1 MIMLTTNKVI
11 LVTYASVFLG
21 MEAIMNYLI
30 SAYSVNPYK
39 GSEDSIGWNWVLQYE
54 KNYKEGDR
62 IILLTKKFNE
72 KDTRRGLKEFN
83 IQHVELVIVDVPNA
97 LNWFREKHS
106 AFHHMYY
113 ILWQHWA
120 WLWVKHSGIRFDVI
134 HHVTMNDYR
143 IPSEMYKAKGAK
155 VIWGPMGGAQV
166 TPKPLKVYEKNQFA
180 AAFREFVNK
189 SCSWNPFYKKALR
202 SYYKIYCINNETQKQ
217 ISRIVG
223 KDVPLMPELALRDE
237 YKNLPIQKRNNDIL
251 KIVFVGRL
259 IGKKGIAFLVDALSL
274 MPTDMDWE
282 LLIFGDGDGDD
293 RALIEKQI
301 ADSGIGKN
309 VKLMGNRPLDQ
320 IAEAYQ
326 QADVFVLPSLRETSG
341 NVLLEAMAYAVPI
354 VAFDTSFCRLLK
366 EVDCGVFVNTEQ
378 ALEGIKEDYCKAIV
392 TLGQNKDL
400 ARQMG
405 LNGYEYVNK
414 YLTWESKY
422 EAVLKDII

>member
-1 MIMLTTNKVI
+1 
-11 LVTYASVFLG
+11 
-21 MEAIMNYLI
+21 MNYLI
-30 SAYSVNPYK
+30 SAYSVNPYH

-72 KDTRRGLKEFN
+72 KDTRKGLKEFN
-83 IQHVELVIVDVPNA
+83 IQHVELVIVDVPDA

-120 WLWVKHSGIRFDVI
+120 WLWVKHSEINFDVI

-143 IPSEMYKAKGAK
+143 IPSELYKAKGAK

-166 TPKPLKVYEKNQFA
+166 TPKPLKVYEKNQLA

-217 ISRIVG
+217 ISHIVG
-223 KDVPLMPELALRDE
+223 KKDVPLMPEFALRDE
-237 YKNLPIQKRNNDIL
+237 YKNLPIQKRNNGIL
-251 KIVFVGRL
+251 RIVFVGRL

-274 MPTDMDWE
+274 MPVDMEWE
-282 LLIFGDGDGDD
+282 LLIFGDGDD
-293 RALIEKQI
+293 RALIERQI
-301 ADSGIGKN
+301 TDSGIGKK
-309 VKLMGNRPLDQ
+309 VKLMGSRPLNQ

-326 QADVFVLPSLRETSG
+326 MADIFVLPSLRETSG

-354 VAFDTSFCRLLK
+354 VAFDTSFCKLLK
-366 EVDCGVFVNTEQ
+366 EINCGVFINTEQ
-378 ALEGIKEDYCKAIV
+378 ALDDIKADYCKAIIM
-392 TLGQNKDL
+392 LGKDKKK
-400 ARQMG
+400 AKQMG
-405 LNGYEYVNK
+405 LNGYKYVNK
-414 YLTWESKY
+414 YLTWEAKY
-422 EAVLKDII
+422 KTILKDFL

>member
-1 MIMLTTNKVI
+1 M
-11 LVTYASVFLG
+11 
-21 MEAIMNYLI
+21 MNYLI

-143 IPSEMYKAKGAK
+143 IPSELYKAKGAK

-166 TPKPLKVYEKNQFA
+166 TPRPLKVYEKNQLVA
-180 AAFREFVNK
+180 SFREFVNK

-237 YKNLPIQKRNNDIL
+237 YKNLPIRKGNNDIL

-274 MPTDMDWE
+274 MPTDMNWE
-282 LLIFGDGDGDD
+282 LLIFGDGDDH
-293 RALIEKQI
+293 ALIEKQI

-309 VKLMGNRPLDQ
+309 VKLMGNRPLNQ

-366 EVDCGVFVNTEQ
+366 EVDCGVFVNTDQ
-378 ALEGIKEDYCKAIV
+378 ALEGIKEDWCKAIV
-392 TLGQNKDL
+392 TLGQDKEL
-400 ARQMG
+400 AKQMG
-405 LNGYEYVNK
+405 LNGYKYVNSK
-414 YLTWESKY
+414 LTWDEKY
-422 EAVLKDII
+422 RIIVNDM

>member
-1 MIMLTTNKVI
+1 
-11 LVTYASVFLG
+11 
-21 MEAIMNYLI
+21 MNYLI

-54 KNYKEGDR
+54 KNYKGGDR

-143 IPSEMYKAKGAK
+143 IPSELYKAKGAK

-166 TPKPLKVYEKNQFA
+166 TPKSLKVYEKNQLVA
-180 AAFREFVNK
+180 SFREFVNK
-189 SCSWNPFYKKALR
+189 SCSWNPLYKKALR

-223 KDVPLMPELALRDE
+223 NDVPLMPELALRDE
-237 YKNLPIQKRNNDIL
+237 YNNLPIRKRNNDIL

-282 LLIFGDGDGDD
+282 LLIFGDGDD
-293 RALIEKQI
+293 RVLIEKQI

-309 VKLMGNRPLDQ
+309 VKLMGNRPLSQ

-354 VAFDTSFCRLLK
+354 VAFDTSFCK
-366 EVDCGVFVNTEQ
+366 ELANKQSGIFVNVNQ
-378 ALEGIKEDYCKAIV
+378 SLDKIKKDFCDAIIKLAEDK
-392 TLGQNKDL
+392 TLREKFG
-400 ARQMG
+400 R
-405 LNGYEYVNK
+405 NGYEYANR
-414 YLTWESKY
+414 LTWEDKYKKIISK
-422 EAVLKDII
+422 

>member
-1 MIMLTTNKVI
+1 
-11 LVTYASVFLG
+11 
-21 MEAIMNYLI
+21 MNYLI

-54 KNYKEGDR
+54 KNYKEVDR

-143 IPSEMYKAKGAK
+143 IPSELYKAKGAK

-166 TPKPLKVYEKNQFA
+166 TPRPLKVYEKNQLVA
-180 AAFREFVNK
+180 SFREFVNK

-259 IGKKGIAFLVDALSL
+259 IGKKGIAFLVEALSL

-282 LLIFGDGDGDD
+282 LLIFGDGDD

-301 ADSGIGKN
+301 EDSCIGKN

-354 VAFDTSFCRLLK
+354 VAFDTSFCK
-366 EVDCGVFVNTEQ
+366 ELSNKQCGIFVNVNQ
-378 ALEGIKEDYCKAIV
+378 SLDKIKKDFCDAIIKLAEDK
-392 TLGQNKDL
+392 TLREKFG
-400 ARQMG
+400 R
-405 LNGYEYVNK
+405 NGYEYANR
-414 YLTWESKY
+414 LTWEDKYNKIISK
-422 EAVLKDII
+422 

>member
-1 MIMLTTNKVI
+1 M
-11 LVTYASVFLG
+11 
-21 MEAIMNYLI
+21 MNYLI

-54 KNYKEGDR
+54 KNYKKGDR

-120 WLWVKHSGIRFDVI
+120 WLWVKHSGIHFNVI

-143 IPSEMYKAKGAK
+143 IPSELYKAKGAK

-166 TPKPLKVYEKNQFA
+166 TPRPLKVYEKNQLVA
-180 AAFREFVNK
+180 SFREFVNK

-237 YKNLPIQKRNNDIL
+237 YKNLPIRKGNNDIL

-274 MPTDMDWE
+274 MPTDMNWE
-282 LLIFGDGDGDD
+282 LLIFGDGDDH
-293 RALIEKQI
+293 ALIEKQI

-309 VKLMGNRPLDQ
+309 VKLMGNRPLNQ

-366 EVDCGVFVNTEQ
+366 EVDCGVFVNTDQ
-378 ALEGIKEDYCKAIV
+378 ALEGIKEDWCKAIV
-392 TLGQNKDL
+392 TLGQDKEL
-400 ARQMG
+400 AKQMG
-405 LNGYEYVNK
+405 LNGYKYVNSK
-414 YLTWESKY
+414 LTWDEKY
-422 EAVLKDII
+422 RIIVNDM

>member
-1 MIMLTTNKVI
+1 M
-11 LVTYASVFLG
+11 
-21 MEAIMNYLI
+21 MNYLI

-54 KNYKEGDR
+54 KNYKKGDR

-143 IPSEMYKAKGAK
+143 IPSELYKAKGAK

-166 TPKPLKVYEKNQFA
+166 TPKPLKVYEKNQLVA
-180 AAFREFVNK
+180 SFREFVNK
-189 SCSWNPFYKKALR
+189 SCSWNSFYKKALR

-223 KDVPLMPELALRDE
+223 KDLPLMPELALRDE
-237 YKNLPIQKRNNDIL
+237 YKNLPIRKGKNDIL

-274 MPTDMDWE
+274 MTTDMDWE
-282 LLIFGDGDGDD
+282 LLIFGDGDD

-309 VKLMGNRPLDQ
+309 VKLMGNRPLNQ

-366 EVDCGVFVNTEQ
+366 EVDCGVFVNTDQ
-378 ALEGIKEDYCKAIV
+378 ALEGIKEDWCKAIV
-392 TLGQNKDL
+392 TLGQDKEM
-400 ARQMG
+400 AKQMG
-405 LNGYEYVNK
+405 LNGYKYVNSK
-414 YLTWESKY
+414 LTWDEKY
-422 EAVLKDII
+422 RIIVNDM

>member
-1 MIMLTTNKVI
+1 MV
-11 LVTYASVFLG
+11 
-21 MEAIMNYLI
+21 NYLI

-120 WLWVKHSGIRFDVI
+120 WLWVKHSGIHFDVI

-143 IPSEMYKAKGAK
+143 IPSELYKAKGAK

-166 TPKPLKVYEKNQFA
+166 TPRPLKVYEKNQLVA
-180 AAFREFVNK
+180 SFREFVNK

-237 YKNLPIQKRNNDIL
+237 YKNLPIRKGNNDIL

-274 MPTDMDWE
+274 MPTDMNWE
-282 LLIFGDGDGDD
+282 LLIFGDGDDH
-293 RALIEKQI
+293 ALIEKQI

-309 VKLMGNRPLDQ
+309 VKLMGNRPLNQ

-366 EVDCGVFVNTEQ
+366 EGDCGVFVNTDQ
-378 ALEGIKEDYCKAIV
+378 ALEGIKEDWCKAIV
-392 TLGQNKDL
+392 TLGQDKEL
-400 ARQMG
+400 AKQMG
-405 LNGYEYVNK
+405 LNGYKYVNSK
-414 YLTWESKY
+414 LTWDEKY
-422 EAVLKDII
+422 RIIVNDM

>member
-1 MIMLTTNKVI
+1 
-11 LVTYASVFLG
+11 
-21 MEAIMNYLI
+21 MNYLI

-143 IPSEMYKAKGAK
+143 IPSELYKAKGAK

-166 TPKPLKVYEKNQFA
+166 TPRPLKVYEKNQLVA
-180 AAFREFVNK
+180 NFREFVNK
-189 SCSWNPFYKKALR
+189 SCSWNPFYKKAVR

-237 YKNLPIQKRNNDIL
+237 YKNLPIRKGRNDIL

-282 LLIFGDGDGDD
+282 LLIFGDGDD

-301 ADSGIGKN
+301 SDSGIGKN
-309 VKLMGNRPLDQ
+309 VKLMGNRPLNQ

-366 EVDCGVFVNTEQ
+366 EVDCGVFINTDQ
-378 ALEGIKEDYCKAIV
+378 ALEGIKEDWRKAIV
-392 TLGQNKDL
+392 TLGQDKEL
-400 ARQMG
+400 AKQMG
-405 LNGYEYVNK
+405 LNGYKYVNSK
-414 YLTWESKY
+414 LTWDEKY
-422 EAVLKDII
+422 RIIVNDM

>member
-1 MIMLTTNKVI
+1 MV
-11 LVTYASVFLG
+11 
-21 MEAIMNYLI
+21 NYLI

-83 IQHVELVIVDVPNA
+83 IQHVELVIVDVPDA

-143 IPSEMYKAKGAK
+143 IPSELYKAKGAK

-166 TPKPLKVYEKNQFA
+166 TPRPLKVYEKNQLVA
-180 AAFREFVNK
+180 SFREFVNK

-237 YKNLPIQKRNNDIL
+237 YKNLPIRNGNNDIF

-259 IGKKGIAFLVDALSL
+259 IGKKGIAFLIDALSL
-274 MPTDMDWE
+274 MPTDMNWE
-282 LLIFGDGDGDD
+282 LLIFGDGDD
-293 RALIEKQI
+293 RGLIEKQI
-301 ADSGIGKN
+301 ADSDIGKN
-309 VKLMGNRPLDQ
+309 VKLMGNRPLNQ

-366 EVDCGVFVNTEQ
+366 EVDCGVFINTEQ
-378 ALEGIKEDYCKAIV
+378 ALDNIKEDYCKAIV
-392 TLGQNKDL
+392 TLGQDKEL
-400 ARQMG
+400 AKQMG
-405 LNGYEYVNK
+405 LNGYKYVNSK
-414 YLTWESKY
+414 LTWDEKY
-422 EAVLKDII
+422 RIIVNDM

>member
-1 MIMLTTNKVI
+1 MV
-11 LVTYASVFLG
+11 
-21 MEAIMNYLI
+21 NYLI

-143 IPSEMYKAKGAK
+143 IPSELYKAKGAK

-166 TPKPLKVYEKNQFA
+166 TPRPLKIYEKNQLVA
-180 AAFREFVNK
+180 SFREFVNK

-237 YKNLPIQKRNNDIL
+237 YKNLPIRKGNNDIL

-274 MPTDMDWE
+274 MPTDMNWE
-282 LLIFGDGDGDD
+282 LLIFGDGDD

-309 VKLMGNRPLDQ
+309 VKLMGNRPLNQ

-366 EVDCGVFVNTEQ
+366 EVDCGVFVNTDQE
-378 ALEGIKEDYCKAIV
+378 LEGIKEDWCKAIV
-392 TLGQNKDL
+392 TLGQDKEL
-400 ARQMG
+400 AKQMG
-405 LNGYEYVNK
+405 LNGYKYVNSK
-414 YLTWESKY
+414 LTWDEKY
-422 EAVLKDII
+422 RIIVNDM

>member
-1 MIMLTTNKVI
+1 M
-11 LVTYASVFLG
+11 
-21 MEAIMNYLI
+21 MNYLI

-54 KNYKEGDR
+54 KNYKKGDR

-120 WLWVKHSGIRFDVI
+120 WLWVKHSEIRFDVI

-143 IPSEMYKAKGAK
+143 IPSELYKAKGAK

-166 TPKPLKVYEKNQFA
+166 TPRPLKVYEKNQLVA
-180 AAFREFVNK
+180 SFREFVNK

-202 SYYKIYCINNETQKQ
+202 AYYKIYCINNETQKQ

-237 YKNLPIQKRNNDIL
+237 YKNLPIRKGNNDIL

-274 MPTDMDWE
+274 MPTDMNWE
-282 LLIFGDGDGDD
+282 LLIFGDGDDH
-293 RALIEKQI
+293 ALIEKQI

-309 VKLMGNRPLDQ
+309 VKLMGNRPLNQ

-366 EVDCGVFVNTEQ
+366 EVDCGVFVNTDQ
-378 ALEGIKEDYCKAIV
+378 ALEGIKKDWCKAIV
-392 TLGQNKDL
+392 TLGQDKEL
-400 ARQMG
+400 AKQMG
-405 LNGYEYVNK
+405 LNGYKYVNSK
-414 YLTWESKY
+414 LTWDEKY
-422 EAVLKDII
+422 RIIVNDM

>member
-1 MIMLTTNKVI
+1 M
-11 LVTYASVFLG
+11 
-21 MEAIMNYLI
+21 MNYLI

-62 IILLTKKFNE
+62 IILLTQKFNE
-72 KDTRRGLKEFN
+72 KDTRKGLKEFN

-120 WLWVKHSGIRFDVI
+120 WLWVKHSGIHFDVI

-166 TPKPLKVYEKNQFA
+166 TPKPLRVYEKNRLTA
-180 AAFREFVNK
+180 TFREFVNK

-217 ISRIVG
+217 ISHIVG
-223 KDVPLMPELALRDE
+223 KDVPLMPELALRDD
-237 YKNLPIQKRNNDIL
+237 YKNLPILEKTNDIL

-274 MPTDMDWE
+274 MPDGMDWE
-282 LLIFGDGDGDD
+282 LLIFGDGDD
-293 RALIEKQI
+293 RILIERQI
-301 ADSGIGKN
+301 ADSGIEKN
-309 VKLMGNRPLDQ
+309 VKLMGNRPLNQ

-326 QADVFVLPSLRETSG
+326 QADIFVLPSLRETSG
-341 NVLLEAMAYAVPI
+341 NVLLEAMPI

-366 EVDCGVFVNTEQ
+366 EVECGIFVNTEQ

-392 TLGQNKDL
+392 MLGQDKKM
-400 ARQMG
+400 AKQMG
-405 LNGYEYVNK
+405 LNGYKYVNSK
-414 YLTWESKY
+414 LTWDEKY
-422 EAVLKDII
+422 RIIVNDM

>member
-1 MIMLTTNKVI
+1 M
-11 LVTYASVFLG
+11 
-21 MEAIMNYLI
+21 MNYLI
-30 SAYSVNPYK
+30 SAYSVNPDK

-83 IQHVELVIVDVPNA
+83 IQHVELAIVDVPNA

-143 IPSEMYKAKGAK
+143 IPSELYKAKGAK

-166 TPKPLKVYEKNQFA
+166 TPRPLKVYEKNQLVA
-180 AAFREFVNK
+180 SFREFVNK

-237 YKNLPIQKRNNDIL
+237 YKNLPIRKGNNDIL

-274 MPTDMDWE
+274 MPTDMNWE
-282 LLIFGDGDGDD
+282 LLIFGDGDD

-309 VKLMGNRPLDQ
+309 VKLMGNRPLNQ

-378 ALEGIKEDYCKAIV
+378 ALEGIKEDWCKAIV
-392 TLGQNKDL
+392 MLGRDKKL
-400 ARQMG
+400 AKRMG
-405 LNGYEYVNK
+405 MNGYKYVNSR
-414 YLTWESKY
+414 LTWDEKY
-422 EAVLKDII
+422 KVIVNDM

>member
-1 MIMLTTNKVI
+1 
-11 LVTYASVFLG
+11 
-21 MEAIMNYLI
+21 MNYLI

-54 KNYKEGDR
+54 KNYKKGDR

-83 IQHVELVIVDVPNA
+83 IQHVELVIVDVPDA

-143 IPSEMYKAKGAK
+143 IPSELYKAKGAK
-155 VIWGPMGGAQV
+155 VIWGPMGGAQI
-166 TPKPLKVYEKNQFA
+166 TPRPLKVYEKNQLVA
-180 AAFREFVNK
+180 SFREFVNK

-237 YKNLPIQKRNNDIL
+237 YKNLPIRKGKNDIL

-274 MPTDMDWE
+274 MPTDIDWE
-282 LLIFGDGDGDD
+282 LLIFGDGDD

-301 ADSGIGKN
+301 ADSCIGKN
-309 VKLMGNRPLDQ
+309 VKLMGNRPLNQ

-366 EVDCGVFVNTEQ
+366 EVDCGVFINTEQ
-378 ALEGIKEDYCKAIV
+378 ALDNIKEDYCKAIV
-392 TLGQNKDL
+392 TLGQDKEL
-400 ARQMG
+400 AKQMG
-405 LNGYEYVNK
+405 LNGYKYVNSK
-414 YLTWESKY
+414 LTWDEKY
-422 EAVLKDII
+422 RIIVNDM

>member
-1 MIMLTTNKVI
+1 
-11 LVTYASVFLG
+11 
-21 MEAIMNYLI
+21 MNYLI

-54 KNYKEGDR
+54 KNYKKGDR

-72 KDTRRGLKEFN
+72 KDTRKGLKEFN
-83 IQHVELVIVDVPNA
+83 IQHVELVIVDVPDA

-143 IPSEMYKAKGAK
+143 IPSELYKAKGAK

-166 TPKPLKVYEKNQFA
+166 TPRPLKVYEKNQLVA
-180 AAFREFVNK
+180 SFREFVNK

-237 YKNLPIQKRNNDIL
+237 YKNLPIRKGKNDIL

-274 MPTDMDWE
+274 MPTDIDWE
-282 LLIFGDGDGDD
+282 LLIFGDGDD

-301 ADSGIGKN
+301 ADSCIGKN
-309 VKLMGNRPLDQ
+309 VKLMGNRPLNQ

-366 EVDCGVFVNTEQ
+366 EVDCGVFINTEQ
-378 ALEGIKEDYCKAIV
+378 ALDNIKEDYCKAIV
-392 TLGQNKDL
+392 TLEQDKEL
-400 ARQMG
+400 AKQMG
-405 LNGYEYVNK
+405 LNGYKYVNSK
-414 YLTWESKY
+414 LTWDEKY
-422 EAVLKDII
+422 RIIVNDM

>member
-1 MIMLTTNKVI
+1 MV
-11 LVTYASVFLG
+11 
-21 MEAIMNYLI
+21 NYLI

-113 ILWQHWA
+113 ILWQHWV

-143 IPSEMYKAKGAK
+143 IPSELYKAKGAK

-166 TPKPLKVYEKNQFA
+166 TPRPLKVYEKNQLVA
-180 AAFREFVNK
+180 SFREFVNK

-217 ISRIVG
+217 ISHIVG
-223 KDVPLMPELALRDE
+223 KNVPLMPELALRDE
-237 YKNLPIQKRNNDIL
+237 YKNLPIRKGKNDIL

-259 IGKKGIAFLVDALSL
+259 IGKKGIGFLVDALSL

-282 LLIFGDGDGDD
+282 LLIFGDGDD

-309 VKLMGNRPLDQ
+309 VKLMGNRPLNQ

-366 EVDCGVFVNTEQ
+366 EVDCGVFINTEQ
-378 ALEGIKEDYCKAIV
+378 ALDNIKEDYCKAIV
-392 TLGQNKDL
+392 TLGQDKEL
-400 ARQMG
+400 AKQMG
-405 LNGYEYVNK
+405 LNGYKYVNSK
-414 YLTWESKY
+414 LTWDEKY
-422 EAVLKDII
+422 RIIVNNM

>member
-1 MIMLTTNKVI
+1 M
-11 LVTYASVFLG
+11 
-21 MEAIMNYLI
+21 MNYLI

-72 KDTRRGLKEFN
+72 KDTRKGLEEFN

-166 TPKPLKVYEKNQFA
+166 TPRSLKVYEKNQLVA
-180 AAFREFVNK
+180 SFREFVNK

-237 YKNLPIQKRNNDIL
+237 YKNLPIRKGNNDIL

-274 MPTDMDWE
+274 MPTDMNWE
-282 LLIFGDGDGDD
+282 LLIFGDGDDH
-293 RALIEKQI
+293 ALIEKQI

-309 VKLMGNRPLDQ
+309 VKLMGNRPLNQ

-326 QADVFVLPSLRETSG
+326 QADVFVLPSLRETSR

-366 EVDCGVFVNTEQ
+366 EVDCGVFINTEQ

-392 TLGQNKDL
+392 TLGQDKEL
-400 ARQMG
+400 AKQMG
-405 LNGYEYVNK
+405 MNGYKYVNSK
-414 YLTWESKY
+414 LTWDEKY
-422 EAVLKDII
+422 RIIVNDM

>member
-1 MIMLTTNKVI
+1 
-11 LVTYASVFLG
+11 
-21 MEAIMNYLI
+21 MNYLI

-72 KDTRRGLKEFN
+72 KDTRKGLEEFN
-83 IQHVELVIVDVPNA
+83 IQHVELVIVDVPDA

-166 TPKPLKVYEKNQFA
+166 TPRPLKVYEKNQLVA
-180 AAFREFVNK
+180 SFREFVNK

-237 YKNLPIQKRNNDIL
+237 YKNLPIRKGNNDIF

-259 IGKKGIAFLVDALSL
+259 IGKKGIAFLIDALSL
-274 MPTDMDWE
+274 MPTDMNWE
-282 LLIFGDGDGDD
+282 LLIFGDGDD
-293 RALIEKQI
+293 RGLIEKQI
-301 ADSGIGKN
+301 ADSDIGKN
-309 VKLMGNRPLDQ
+309 VKLMGNRPLNQ

-366 EVDCGVFVNTEQ
+366 EADCGVFINTEQ
-378 ALEGIKEDYCKAIV
+378 ALDNIKEDYCKAIV
-392 TLGQNKDL
+392 TLGQDKEL
-400 ARQMG
+400 AKQMG
-405 LNGYEYVNK
+405 LNGYQYVNSK
-414 YLTWESKY
+414 LTWDEKY
-422 EAVLKDII
+422 RIIVNDM

>member
-1 MIMLTTNKVI
+1 MIMLSTNKVI

-21 MEAIMNYLI
+21 TEAIMNYLI

-72 KDTRRGLKEFN
+72 KDTRRGLKEFD

-143 IPSEMYKAKGAK
+143 IPSELYKAKGAK

-166 TPKPLKVYEKNQFA
+166 TPRPLKVYEKNQLVA
-180 AAFREFVNK
+180 SFREFVNK

-237 YKNLPIQKRNNDIL
+237 YKNLPIRKEKNDIL

-282 LLIFGDGDGDD
+282 LLIFGDGDD

-309 VKLMGNRPLDQ
+309 VKLMGNRPLNQ

-366 EVDCGVFVNTEQ
+366 KVDCGVFVNTEQ
-378 ALEGIKEDYCKAIV
+378 ALDNIKEDYCKAIV
-392 TLGQNKDL
+392 TLGQNKEL
-400 ARQMG
+400 AKQMG
-405 LNGYEYVNK
+405 LNGYKYVNSK
-414 YLTWESKY
+414 LTWDEKY
-422 EAVLKDII
+422 RIIVNDM

>member
-1 MIMLTTNKVI
+1 MV
-11 LVTYASVFLG
+11 
-21 MEAIMNYLI
+21 NYLI

-120 WLWVKHSGIRFDVI
+120 WLWVKHSGIHFDVI

-143 IPSEMYKAKGAK
+143 IPSELYKAKGAK

-166 TPKPLKVYEKNQFA
+166 TPRPLKVYEKNQLVA
-180 AAFREFVNK
+180 SYREFVNK

-237 YKNLPIQKRNNDIL
+237 YKNLPIRKGNNDIL

-274 MPTDMDWE
+274 MPTDMNWE
-282 LLIFGDGDGDD
+282 LLIFGDGDDH
-293 RALIEKQI
+293 ALIEKQI

-309 VKLMGNRPLDQ
+309 VKLMGNRPLNQ

-366 EVDCGVFVNTEQ
+366 EVDCGVFVNTDQ
-378 ALEGIKEDYCKAIV
+378 ALNNIKEDYCKAIV
-392 TLGQNKDL
+392 TLGQDKEL
-400 ARQMG
+400 AKQMG
-405 LNGYEYVNK
+405 LNGYKYVNSK
-414 YLTWESKY
+414 LTWDEKY
-422 EAVLKDII
+422 RIIVNDM

>member
-1 MIMLTTNKVI
+1 
-11 LVTYASVFLG
+11 
-21 MEAIMNYLI
+21 MNYLI

-120 WLWVKHSGIRFDVI
+120 WLWVKHSEIRFDVI

-143 IPSEMYKAKGAK
+143 IPSELYKAKGAK

-166 TPKPLKVYEKNQFA
+166 TPKSLKVYEKNQLVA
-180 AAFREFVNK
+180 SFREFVNK
-189 SCSWNPFYKKALR
+189 SCSWNPLYKKALR

-237 YKNLPIQKRNNDIL
+237 YKNLPIRKRNNDIL

-259 IGKKGIAFLVDALSL
+259 IGKKGIAFLVDVLSL

-282 LLIFGDGDGDD
+282 LLIFGDGDD
-293 RALIEKQI
+293 RVLIEKQI

-309 VKLMGNRPLDQ
+309 VKLMGNRPLNQ

-366 EVDCGVFVNTEQ
+366 EVDCGVFINTEQ
-378 ALEGIKEDYCKAIV
+378 ALDNIKEDYCKAIV
-392 TLGQNKDL
+392 TLGQDKEL
-400 ARQMG
+400 AKQMG
-405 LNGYEYVNK
+405 MNGYKYVNSK
-414 YLTWESKY
+414 LTWDEKY
-422 EAVLKDII
+422 RIIVNDM

>member
-1 MIMLTTNKVI
+1 M
-11 LVTYASVFLG
+11 
-21 MEAIMNYLI
+21 MNYLI

-72 KDTRRGLKEFN
+72 KDTRKGLKEFN

-120 WLWVKHSGIRFDVI
+120 WLWVKHSGIHFDVI

-166 TPKPLKVYEKNQFA
+166 TPKPLRVYEKNRLTA
-180 AAFREFVNK
+180 TFREFVNK

-217 ISRIVG
+217 ISHIVG
-223 KDVPLMPELALRDE
+223 KDVPLMPELALRDD
-237 YKNLPIQKRNNDIL
+237 YKNLPILEKTNDIL

-274 MPTDMDWE
+274 MPDGMDWE
-282 LLIFGDGDGDD
+282 LLIFGDD
-293 RALIEKQI
+293 RILIERQI
-301 ADSGIGKN
+301 ADSGIEKN
-309 VKLMGNRPLDQ
+309 VKLMGNRPLNQ

-326 QADVFVLPSLRETSG
+326 QADIFVLPSLRETSG

-366 EVDCGVFVNTEQ
+366 EVECGIFVNTEQ

-392 TLGQNKDL
+392 MLGQDKKM
-400 ARQMG
+400 AKQMG
-405 LNGYEYVNK
+405 LNGYKYVNSK
-414 YLTWESKY
+414 LTWDEKY
-422 EAVLKDII
+422 RIIVNDM

>member
-1 MIMLTTNKVI
+1 
-11 LVTYASVFLG
+11 
-21 MEAIMNYLI
+21 MNYLI

-54 KNYKEGDR
+54 KNYKKGDR

-83 IQHVELVIVDVPNA
+83 IQHVELVIVDVPDA

-143 IPSEMYKAKGAK
+143 IPSELYKAKGAK

-166 TPKPLKVYEKNQFA
+166 TPRPLKVYEKNQLVA
-180 AAFREFVNK
+180 SFREFVNK

-237 YKNLPIQKRNNDIL
+237 YKNLPIRKEKNDIL

-274 MPTDMDWE
+274 MPTDIDWE
-282 LLIFGDGDGDD
+282 LLIFGDGDD

-301 ADSGIGKN
+301 ADSCIGKN
-309 VKLMGNRPLDQ
+309 VKLMGNRPLNQ

-366 EVDCGVFVNTEQ
+366 EVDCGVFINTEQ
-378 ALEGIKEDYCKAIV
+378 ALDNIKEDYCKAIV
-392 TLGQNKDL
+392 TLEQDKEL
-400 ARQMG
+400 AKQMG
-405 LNGYEYVNK
+405 LNGYKYVNSK
-414 YLTWESKY
+414 LTWDEKY
-422 EAVLKDII
+422 RIIVNDM

>member
-1 MIMLTTNKVI
+1 MV
-11 LVTYASVFLG
+11 
-21 MEAIMNYLI
+21 NYLI

-120 WLWVKHSGIRFDVI
+120 WLWVKHSGIHFDVI

-143 IPSEMYKAKGAK
+143 IPSELYKAKGAK

-166 TPKPLKVYEKNQFA
+166 TPRPLKVYEKNQLVA
-180 AAFREFVNK
+180 SFREFVNK

-237 YKNLPIQKRNNDIL
+237 YKNLPIRKGNSDIL

-274 MPTDMDWE
+274 MPTDMNWE
-282 LLIFGDGDGDD
+282 LLIFGDGDDH
-293 RALIEKQI
+293 ALIEKQI

-309 VKLMGNRPLDQ
+309 VKLMGNRPLNQ

-366 EVDCGVFVNTEQ
+366 EVDCGVFVNTDQ
-378 ALEGIKEDYCKAIV
+378 ALEGIKEDWCKAIV
-392 TLGQNKDL
+392 TLGQDKEL
-400 ARQMG
+400 AKQMG
-405 LNGYEYVNK
+405 LNGYKYVNSK
-414 YLTWESKY
+414 LTWDEKY
-422 EAVLKDII
+422 RIIVNDM

>member
-1 MIMLTTNKVI
+1 M
-11 LVTYASVFLG
+11 
-21 MEAIMNYLI
+21 MNYLI

-143 IPSEMYKAKGAK
+143 IPSELYKAKGAK
-155 VIWGPMGGAQV
+155 VIWGPMGDAQV
-166 TPKPLKVYEKNQFA
+166 TPRPLKVYEKNQLVA
-180 AAFREFVNK
+180 SFREFVNK

-237 YKNLPIQKRNNDIL
+237 YKNLPIRKGKNDIL

-282 LLIFGDGDGDD
+282 LLIFGDGDD

-309 VKLMGNRPLDQ
+309 VKLMGNRPLNQ

-366 EVDCGVFVNTEQ
+366 EVDCGVFINTDQ
-378 ALEGIKEDYCKAIV
+378 ALEGIKEDWCKAIV
-392 TLGQNKDL
+392 TLGQDKEL
-400 ARQMG
+400 AKQMG
-405 LNGYEYVNK
+405 LNGYKYVNSK
-414 YLTWESKY
+414 LTWDEKY
-422 EAVLKDII
+422 RIIVNDM

>member
-1 MIMLTTNKVI
+1 
-11 LVTYASVFLG
+11 
-21 MEAIMNYLI
+21 MNYLI

-54 KNYKEGDR
+54 KNYKKGDR

-83 IQHVELVIVDVPNA
+83 IQHVELVIVDVPDA

-120 WLWVKHSGIRFDVI
+120 WLWVKHSGIHFDVI

-143 IPSEMYKAKGAK
+143 IPSELYKAKGAK

-166 TPKPLKVYEKNQFA
+166 TPRPLKVYEKNQLVA
-180 AAFREFVNK
+180 SFREFVNK

-237 YKNLPIQKRNNDIL
+237 YKNLPIRKGNNDIL

-274 MPTDMDWE
+274 MPTDMNWE
-282 LLIFGDGDGDD
+282 LLIFGDGDDH
-293 RALIEKQI
+293 ALIEKQI

-309 VKLMGNRPLDQ
+309 VKLMGNRPLNQ

-366 EVDCGVFVNTEQ
+366 EVDCGVFVNTDQ
-378 ALEGIKEDYCKAIV
+378 ALEGIKEDWCKAIV
-392 TLGQNKDL
+392 TLGQDKEL
-400 ARQMG
+400 AKQMG
-405 LNGYEYVNK
+405 LNGYKYVNSK
-414 YLTWESKY
+414 LTWDEKY
-422 EAVLKDII
+422 RIIVNDM

>member
-1 MIMLTTNKVI
+1 M
-11 LVTYASVFLG
+11 
-21 MEAIMNYLI
+21 MNYLI

-54 KNYKEGDR
+54 KNYKKGDR

-83 IQHVELVIVDVPNA
+83 IQHVELVIVDVPDA

-120 WLWVKHSGIRFDVI
+120 WLWVKHSGIHFDVI

-143 IPSEMYKAKGAK
+143 IPSELYKAKGAK

-166 TPKPLKVYEKNQFA
+166 TPRPLKVYEKNQLVA
-180 AAFREFVNK
+180 SFREFVNK

-237 YKNLPIQKRNNDIL
+237 YKNLPIRKGNNDIL

-274 MPTDMDWE
+274 MPTDMNWE
-282 LLIFGDGDGDD
+282 LLIFGDGDDH
-293 RALIEKQI
+293 ALIEKQI

-309 VKLMGNRPLDQ
+309 VKLMGNRPLNQ

-366 EVDCGVFVNTEQ
+366 EVDCGVFVNTDQ
-378 ALEGIKEDYCKAIV
+378 ALEGIKEDWCKAIV
-392 TLGQNKDL
+392 TLGQDKEL
-400 ARQMG
+400 AKQMG
-405 LNGYEYVNK
+405 LNGYKYVNSK
-414 YLTWESKY
+414 LTWDEKY
-422 EAVLKDII
+422 RIIVNDM

>member
-1 MIMLTTNKVI
+1 
-11 LVTYASVFLG
+11 
-21 MEAIMNYLI
+21 MNYLI

-143 IPSEMYKAKGAK
+143 IPSELYKAKGAK

-166 TPKPLKVYEKNQFA
+166 TPRPLKVYEKNQLVA
-180 AAFREFVNK
+180 SFREFVNK

-237 YKNLPIQKRNNDIL
+237 YKNLPIRKGKNDIL

-282 LLIFGDGDGDD
+282 LLIFGDGDD

-301 ADSGIGKN
+301 VDSGIGKN
-309 VKLMGNRPLDQ
+309 VKLMGNRPLNQ

-366 EVDCGVFVNTEQ
+366 EVDCGVFINTEQ
-378 ALEGIKEDYCKAIV
+378 ALDNIKEDYCKAIV
-392 TLGQNKDL
+392 TLGQDKEL
-400 ARQMG
+400 AKQMG
-405 LNGYEYVNK
+405 LNGYKYVNSK
-414 YLTWESKY
+414 LTWDEKY
-422 EAVLKDII
+422 RIIVNDM

>member
-1 MIMLTTNKVI
+1 
-11 LVTYASVFLG
+11 
-21 MEAIMNYLI
+21 MNYLI

-54 KNYKEGDR
+54 KNYKKGDR

-143 IPSEMYKAKGAK
+143 IPSELYKAKGAK

-166 TPKPLKVYEKNQFA
+166 TPRPLKVYEKNQLVA
-180 AAFREFVNK
+180 SFREFVNK

-217 ISRIVG
+217 ISCIVG

-237 YKNLPIQKRNNDIL
+237 YKNLPIRKEKNDIL

-282 LLIFGDGDGDD
+282 LLIFGDGDD

-309 VKLMGNRPLDQ
+309 VKLMGNRPLNQ

-326 QADVFVLPSLRETSG
+326 QAGVFVLPSLRETSG

-378 ALEGIKEDYCKAIV
+378 ALDNIKEDYCKAIV
-392 TLGQNKDL
+392 TLGQDKEL
-400 ARQMG
+400 AKQMG
-405 LNGYEYVNK
+405 LNGYKYVNSK
-414 YLTWESKY
+414 LTWDEKY
-422 EAVLKDII
+422 RIIVNDM

>member
-1 MIMLTTNKVI
+1 
-11 LVTYASVFLG
+11 
-21 MEAIMNYLI
+21 MNYLI

-39 GSEDSIGWNWVLQYE
+39 GSECSIGWNWVLQYE

-120 WLWVKHSGIRFDVI
+120 WLWVKHSRIRFDVI

-143 IPSEMYKAKGAK
+143 IPSELYKAKGAK

-166 TPKPLKVYEKNQFA
+166 TPRPLKVYEKNQLVA
-180 AAFREFVNK
+180 SFREFVNK

-237 YKNLPIQKRNNDIL
+237 YKNLPIRKGKNDIL

-282 LLIFGDGDGDD
+282 LLIFGDGDD

-301 ADSGIGKN
+301 SDSGIGKN
-309 VKLMGNRPLDQ
+309 VKLMGNRPLNQ

-366 EVDCGVFVNTEQ
+366 EVDCGVFINTDQ
-378 ALEGIKEDYCKAIV
+378 ALEGIKEDWRKAIV
-392 TLGQNKDL
+392 TLGQDKEL
-400 ARQMG
+400 AKQMG
-405 LNGYEYVNK
+405 LNGYKYVNSK
-414 YLTWESKY
+414 LTWDEKY
-422 EAVLKDII
+422 RIIVNDM

>member
-1 MIMLTTNKVI
+1 
-11 LVTYASVFLG
+11 
-21 MEAIMNYLI
+21 MNYLI

-83 IQHVELVIVDVPNA
+83 IQHVELVIVDVPDA

-120 WLWVKHSGIRFDVI
+120 WLWVKHSGIHFDVI

-166 TPKPLKVYEKNQFA
+166 TPRPLKVYEKNQLVA
-180 AAFREFVNK
+180 SFREFVNR

-237 YKNLPIQKRNNDIL
+237 YKNLPIRKGNNDIL

-274 MPTDMDWE
+274 MPTDMNWE
-282 LLIFGDGDGDD
+282 LLIFGDGDDH
-293 RALIEKQI
+293 ALIEKQI

-309 VKLMGNRPLDQ
+309 VKLMGNRTLNQ

-366 EVDCGVFVNTEQ
+366 EVDCGVFINTEQ
-378 ALEGIKEDYCKAIV
+378 ALDNIKEDYCKAIV
-392 TLGQNKDL
+392 TLGQDKEL
-400 ARQMG
+400 AKQMG
-405 LNGYEYVNK
+405 LNGYKYVNSK
-414 YLTWESKY
+414 LTWDEKY
-422 EAVLKDII
+422 RIIVNDM

>member
-1 MIMLTTNKVI
+1 
-11 LVTYASVFLG
+11 
-21 MEAIMNYLI
+21 MNYLI

-54 KNYKEGDR
+54 KHYKQGDR

-72 KDTRRGLKEFN
+72 IDTRKGLKEFN
-83 IQHVELVIVDVPNA
+83 IKHVELVIVDVPNA

-120 WLWVKHSGIRFDVI
+120 WLWVKKSGIQFDVI

-143 IPSEMYKAKGAK
+143 IPSELYKVKGAK
-155 VIWGPMGGAQV
+155 LIWGPMGGAQV
-166 TPKPLKVYEKNQFA
+166 TPKSLKVYEKNQLTA
-180 AAFREFVNK
+180 TFRELINK
-189 SCSWNPFYKKALR
+189 SCSWNLFYKKAIR
-202 SYYKIYCINNETQKQ
+202 SYHKIYCINNETQNQ
-217 ISRIVG
+217 VSHILGR
-223 KDVPLMPELALRDE
+223 DVPLMPELALRDE
-237 YKNLPIQKRNNDIL
+237 YKNLLIQERHNDAL

-274 MPTDMDWE
+274 MPTEMKWE
-282 LLIFGDGDGDD
+282 LLIFGDGDD

-301 ADSGIGKN
+301 ADSGIGKY
-309 VKLMGNRPLDQ
+309 VKLMGNRPLSQ

-326 QADVFVLPSLRETSG
+326 QADIFVLPSLRETSG

-354 VAFDTSFCRLLK
+354 VAFDTSFCSQLK
-366 EVDCGVFVNTEQ
+366 EVGCGIFVNTEQ
-378 ALEGIKEDYCKAIV
+378 SLENIKTDYCNAIV

-405 LNGYEYVNK
+405 LKGYEYVNK
-414 YLTWESKY
+414 YLTWEAKY

>member
-1 MIMLTTNKVI
+1 
-11 LVTYASVFLG
+11 
-21 MEAIMNYLI
+21 MNYLI

-143 IPSEMYKAKGAK
+143 IPSELYKAKGAK

-166 TPKPLKVYEKNQFA
+166 TPRPLKVYEKNQLVA
-180 AAFREFVNK
+180 SFREFVNK

-237 YKNLPIQKRNNDIL
+237 YKNLPIRKENNDIL

-274 MPTDMDWE
+274 MPTDMNWE
-282 LLIFGDGDGDD
+282 LLIFGDGDD

-309 VKLMGNRPLDQ
+309 VKLMGNRPLNQ

-378 ALEGIKEDYCKAIV
+378 ALEGIKEDWCKAIV
-392 TLGQNKDL
+392 ILGRDKKL
-400 ARQMG
+400 AKRMG
-405 LNGYEYVNK
+405 MNGYKYVNSR
-414 YLTWESKY
+414 LTWDEKY
-422 EAVLKDII
+422 RIIVNDM

>member
-1 MIMLTTNKVI
+1 MV
-11 LVTYASVFLG
+11 
-21 MEAIMNYLI
+21 NYLI

-120 WLWVKHSGIRFDVI
+120 WLWVKHSGIHFDVI

-143 IPSEMYKAKGAK
+143 IPSELYKAKGAK

-166 TPKPLKVYEKNQFA
+166 TPRPLKVYEKNQLVA
-180 AAFREFVNK
+180 SFREFVNK

-237 YKNLPIQKRNNDIL
+237 YKNLPIRKGNNDIL

-274 MPTDMDWE
+274 MPTDMNWE
-282 LLIFGDGDGDD
+282 LLIFGDGDDHT
-293 RALIEKQI
+293 LIEKQI

-309 VKLMGNRPLDQ
+309 VKLMGNRPLNQ

-366 EVDCGVFVNTEQ
+366 EVDCGVFVNTDQ
-378 ALEGIKEDYCKAIV
+378 ALEGIKEDWCKAIV
-392 TLGQNKDL
+392 TLGQDKEL
-400 ARQMG
+400 AKQMG
-405 LNGYEYVNK
+405 LNGYKYVNSK
-414 YLTWESKY
+414 LTWDEKY
-422 EAVLKDII
+422 RIIVNDM

>member
-1 MIMLTTNKVI
+1 M
-11 LVTYASVFLG
+11 
-21 MEAIMNYLI
+21 MNYLI

-54 KNYKEGDR
+54 KNYKKGDR

-83 IQHVELVIVDVPNA
+83 IQHVELIIVDVPDA

-143 IPSEMYKAKGAK
+143 IPSELYKAKGAK

-166 TPKPLKVYEKNQFA
+166 TPKPLKVYEKNQLVA
-180 AAFREFVNK
+180 SFREFVNK

-217 ISRIVG
+217 ISCIVG
-223 KDVPLMPELALRDE
+223 KDMPLMPELALRDE
-237 YKNLPIQKRNNDIL
+237 YKNLPIRKGKNDIL

-282 LLIFGDGDGDD
+282 LLIFGDGDD

-301 ADSGIGKN
+301 ADSGIGKK
-309 VKLMGNRPLDQ
+309 VKLMGNRPLNQ

-366 EVDCGVFVNTEQ
+366 EVDCGVFINTEQ
-378 ALEGIKEDYCKAIV
+378 ALDNIKEDYCKAIV
-392 TLGQNKDL
+392 TLGQDKEL
-400 ARQMG
+400 AKQMG
-405 LNGYEYVNK
+405 LNGYKYVNSK
-414 YLTWESKY
+414 LTWDEKY
-422 EAVLKDII
+422 RIIVNDM

>member
-1 MIMLTTNKVI
+1 MV
-11 LVTYASVFLG
+11 
-21 MEAIMNYLI
+21 NYLI

-120 WLWVKHSGIRFDVI
+120 WLWVKHSGIHFDVI

-143 IPSEMYKAKGAK
+143 IPSELYRAKGAK

-166 TPKPLKVYEKNQFA
+166 TPRPLKVYEKNQLVA
-180 AAFREFVNK
+180 SFREFVNK

-237 YKNLPIQKRNNDIL
+237 YKNLPIRKGNNDIL

-274 MPTDMDWE
+274 MPTDMNWE
-282 LLIFGDGDGDD
+282 LLIFGDGDDH
-293 RALIEKQI
+293 ALIEKQI

-309 VKLMGNRPLDQ
+309 VKLMGNRPLNQ

-366 EVDCGVFVNTEQ
+366 EVDCGVFVNTDQ
-378 ALEGIKEDYCKAIV
+378 ALEGIKEDWCKAIV
-392 TLGQNKDL
+392 TLGQDKEL
-400 ARQMG
+400 AKQMG
-405 LNGYEYVNK
+405 LNGYKYVNSK
-414 YLTWESKY
+414 LTWDEKY
-422 EAVLKDII
+422 RIIVNDM